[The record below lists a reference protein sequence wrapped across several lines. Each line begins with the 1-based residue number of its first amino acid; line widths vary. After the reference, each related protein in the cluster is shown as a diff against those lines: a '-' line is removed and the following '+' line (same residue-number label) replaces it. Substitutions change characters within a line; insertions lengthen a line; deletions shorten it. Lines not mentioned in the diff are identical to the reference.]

1 MFTVGPTLPAIYGT
15 TVPRGNYADL
25 ETTGWELSVS
35 WRDQFMAG
43 SKPFN
48 YDLRFVLSDYRAQI
62 TKYNNVDKILT
73 DYYAGQRVGEI
84 WGYRV
89 AGLFRSDEEIAN
101 SPSQSNIQNT
111 ATRKNYVGDLK
122 FVNLDG
128 DDVIFHGTNRV
139 GDSGDKTIIGN
150 SEPRYTYGFNLNGDW
165 NGIFLSAFFQGVMKQ
180 DWYPSGEARFW
191 GQYNRPYN
199 QYPSWHEHNMY
210 REELGNYDAYLPR
223 LVGYIAQG
231 SNKAL
236 TTPNDRYLQNVGY
249 IRLRNLQVGYTLP
262 QQVVSKIHASSIRVY
277 LSGENLWTWSPLYKW
292 TKDTD
297 VTSIFGSDRDLSGG
311 TSGDGYNFP
320 MLRSVSLG
328 VNINF

>member
-1 MFTVGPTLPAIYGT
+1 
-15 TVPRGNYADL
+15 
-25 ETTGWELSVS
+25 
-35 WRDQFMAG
+35 MAG

-48 YDLRFVLSDYRAQI
+48 YDVRFVLSDYRAEI

-89 AGLFRSDEEIAN
+89 EGLFRSEEEIAN
-101 SPSQSNIQNT
+101 SPSQRNIQNT
-111 ATRKNYVGDLK
+111 ATRRNYVGDLK
-122 FVNLDG
+122 FANLDG

-180 DWYPSGEARFW
+180 DWYPSAESRFW

-199 QYPSWHEHNMY
+199 QYPRWHENNMY
-210 REELGNYDAYLPR
+210 REELGNFDAYLPR

-231 SNKAL
+231 SNKVL
-236 TTPNDRYLQNVGY
+236 TTPNDRYLQNVSY
-249 IRLRNLQVGYTLP
+249 IRLRNLQIGYTLP
-262 QQVVSKIHASSIRVY
+262 QQIVSKIHASNVRVF
-277 LSGENLWTWSPLYKW
+277 LSGENLWTWSPLYKR